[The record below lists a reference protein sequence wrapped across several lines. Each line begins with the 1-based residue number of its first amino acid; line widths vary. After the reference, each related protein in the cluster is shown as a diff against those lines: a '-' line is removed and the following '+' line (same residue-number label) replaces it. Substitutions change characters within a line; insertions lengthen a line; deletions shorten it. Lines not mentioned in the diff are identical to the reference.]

1 MRIRL
6 HIERLVLDGLPA
18 TDGARLRAAVEGELA
33 RLLAAGGLGRGLAAG
48 GALARLSVPPIHL
61 ERDGRRPDVLGRAVA
76 RSVHAGIGEP
86 GDAGPVGRRG
96 RP

>member
-18 TDGARLRAAVEGELA
+18 TDRARLRAAVESELA

-48 GALARLSVPPIHL
+48 GAMARLSAPPIRL
-61 ERDGRRPDVLGRAVA
+61 ERSGRPDALGRAVA
-76 RSVHAGIGEP
+76 RSVHARIGGP
-86 GDAGPVGRRG
+86 GDAGPSERG
-96 RP
+96 DRP